1 MLQTKTKQQMVCLFV
16 VDIKDCWEMFL
27 GIKLVFLL
35 DSVGRLHTRDNKRW
49 EQTNH
54 QTSVSS
60 LDYFVCACVC
70 VRASSRGILF
80 RRHRRFFWRLN
91 CALGFVHT
99 HSWPL
104 SHLPL
109 WQLALCFFLKYLSLS
124 SHFCSFSPQAPSPSS
139 PVRSHL
145 KILYSLRCYS
155 FQPSGSFCAKPVV
168 VGFNWLNLME
178 TLLFL
183 HLWTF
188 LNW

>member
-1 MLQTKTKQQMVCLFV
+1 MLQTKTKQQMLCLFV

-35 DSVGRLHTRDNKRW
+35 DSAARLHTRDNKRW
-49 EQTNH
+49 EKTNY

-60 LDYFVCACVC
+60 LDYFEGACVR
-70 VRASSRGILF
+70 VRAGAYFFEDTVASSEDLIVHWDLF
-80 RRHRRFFWRLN
+80 TPTADPWVTSP
-91 CALGFVHT
+91 CG
-99 HSWPL
+99 S
-104 SHLPL
+104 S
-109 WQLALCFFLKYLSLS
+109 LCFFLKYLSLS

-145 KILYSLRCYS
+145 KILYSLHCYS